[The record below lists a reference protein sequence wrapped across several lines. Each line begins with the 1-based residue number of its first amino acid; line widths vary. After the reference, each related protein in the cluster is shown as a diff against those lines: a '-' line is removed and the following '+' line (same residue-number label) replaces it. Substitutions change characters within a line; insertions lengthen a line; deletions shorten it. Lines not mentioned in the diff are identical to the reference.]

1 MPSLSSLPDGA
12 RLLDVFR
19 RYPETT
25 RPLIEYHEVL
35 LRGPSPLSVGER
47 ELIAAYVSGLNACC
61 YCHGIHARTAEAF
74 GIEEGAL
81 EALVEDV
88 EAAAGIA
95 SKMRPLLHYVKKL
108 TETPAKMTERDA
120 EPVYAAGWDETALF
134 HAVSIC
140 ALFNFMNRLVEG
152 MGVESSAAIRADQ
165 RRRNSDIENHRYL
178 DFGRELGIFEN

>member
-1 MPSLSSLPDGA
+1 MPNLRSLPTGA
-12 RLLDVFR
+12 RLLDVFT

-35 LRGPSPLSVGER
+35 LRGPSPLSVAER
-47 ELIAAYVSGLNACC
+47 ELIAAYVSGLNACR

-81 EALVEDV
+81 EVLLQDV
-88 EAAAGIA
+88 DAAAGIDDRM
-95 SKMRPLLHYVKKL
+95 KPLLRYAKKL
-108 TETPAKMTERDA
+108 TQTPARMTEADA

-152 MGVESSAAIRADQ
+152 CGLKGDPGYALEAGPRLMSEG
-165 RRRNSDIENHRYL
+165 YL
-178 DFGRELGIFEN
+178 PILERMAQAGG

>member
-1 MPSLSSLPDGA
+1 MPTLPSLPDGA
-12 RLLDVFR
+12 RLLDVFTR
-19 RYPETT
+19 FPELT

-47 ELIAAYVSGLNACC
+47 ELIAAYVSGLNACR

-74 GIEEGAL
+74 GIEKGSL
-81 EALVEDV
+81 EALVEDFDA
-88 EAAAGIA
+88 EAGIDA
-95 SKMRPLLHYVKKL
+95 KMRPLLRYVKKL
-108 TETPAKMTERDA
+108 TETPARMTEGDA

-152 MGVESSAAIRADQ
+152 CGLKGDPGYALQAAARLMT
-165 RRRNSDIENHRYL
+165 EGYL
-178 DFGRELGIFEN
+178 PILERMKG